1 MIKKMKSIKLQILIF
16 TFIIFS
22 AVGTV
27 AQDYT
32 FKVMASSGVS
42 KKGTTALKIGSTLL
56 GADQVTVDAKSYL
69 SLAHSKGGTV
79 QISKAGTYKVAELE
93 KQMLAAKKSVSQKY
107 ANFVI
112 GEITKANGED
122 IHKNPYKYQNVTGS
136 VERSWGSAMAVR
148 LPKTTFIY
156 KDAYT
161 FSWYKPKDGK
171 VFIYVLDE
179 FSEIIK
185 TYEKSGNDTTLTF
198 NLKDFSESALYAV
211 VVSTKPIA
219 KEKLEKDGDVLKK
232 GFGIRKMEAADLE
245 KFKKELQAL
254 RTSLGGDEKDVNLK
268 LNEAIF
274 LEEKEMYL
282 DAMQAYE
289 EAIKLEPNDEVYKI
303 AYNQFLIRKNIGL
316 QIKPETSNE

>member
-1 MIKKMKSIKLQILIF
+1 MKSIKLQMIIF
-16 TFIIFS
+16 LFVIFS
-22 AVGTV
+22 AVGAV

-42 KKGTTALKIGSTLL
+42 KKGATALKIGSTLL

-136 VERSWGSAMAVR
+136 VERSFGSSMAVR
-148 LPKTTFIY
+148 LPKTTYIH

-161 FSWYKPKDGK
+161 FSWHKPKEGK

-185 TYEKSGNDTTLTF
+185 NYEKSGNDTTLTF
-198 NLKDFSESALYAV
+198 NLKDFNESALYAV
-211 VVSTKPIA
+211 VVSTKPIS
-219 KEKLEKDGDVLKK
+219 KEKLEKDGLNK
-232 GFGIRKMEAADLE
+232 GFGIRKMETADLE

-254 RTSLGGDEKDVNLK
+254 KTSLGDDEKDVNLK

-289 EAIKLEPNDEVYKI
+289 DAVKLEPNDEVYKI